1 MREIVL
7 DTETTGL
14 DPEQGD
20 RIVEIGAVELKNHL
34 PTGQTY
40 HQYINPQRAMPA
52 EAFAVHGLG
61 DDFLKDK
68 PVFTEIVEDFL
79 DFIGDSKLV
88 IHNAS
93 FDMKF
98 INAELRWAE
107 RPQLAND
114 QALDTLAIARR
125 KFPGSPASLDALCRR
140 FGINSFERTLHG
152 ALLDSEILAEVYLE
166 LIGGRQPD
174 FGLSSDVTKTKTA
187 ALSHSSTA
195 DVLKRPAPLPSRVT
209 SSEKE
214 AHTAFIEALGQGAL
228 WKKLSDSP

>member
-1 MREIVL
+1 MREVVL

-20 RIVEIGAVELKNHL
+20 RIVEIGAIELNNHL
-34 PTGQTY
+34 PTGKTY
-40 HQYINPQRAMPA
+40 HQYINPKRAMPA

-68 PVFTEIVEDFL
+68 PDFSAIVDGFL
-79 DFIGDSKLV
+79 NFIGDAKLI

-98 INAELRWAE
+98 INAELRWAG
-107 RPQLAND
+107 RTILPGD

-140 FGINSFERTLHG
+140 FGIDSFDRTLHG
-152 ALLDSEILAEVYLE
+152 ALLDSEILAQVYLE

-174 FGLSSDVTKTKTA
+174 FGLSQSSADVKTA
-187 ALSHSSTA
+187 LQDPSNTQP
-195 DVLKRPAPLPSRVT
+195 VLQRPAALKSRITDQERVRH
-209 SSEKE
+209 SD
-214 AHTAFIEALGQGAL
+214 FVDALGPDAL
-228 WKKLSDSP
+228 WIKG